1 MRSLRDNR
9 RKPMAVD
16 RPADDDPEEISRSRR
31 EKQHEHG
38 RLPADGMSAE
48 TEIAEPRTRAEYY
61 QALRAAVDQQVLAV
75 HAESTSADTSPRSAW
90 NNADALTRPPLE
102 ALRMPPERAIHIL
115 YGDAT
120 GGGHRYGTSTPCKTE
135 FPASWDDDRIV
146 NAITFVARSPE
157 NVHQQWN
164 QRWKARGEFDNVR
177 ITVIIEPDGTIWTAW
192 PEEGSP
198 GVVRNPE
205 AGAP

>member
-1 MRSLRDNR
+1 
-9 RKPMAVD
+9 MAVD
-16 RPADDDPEEISRSRR
+16 RPADDDSEEISVSRH

-38 RLPADGMSAE
+38 RLPADGMSGE

-61 QALRAAVDQQVLAV
+61 QALRAVVDLQPPAI
-75 HAESTSADTSPRSAW
+75 HPESTSADSSPRSPGD
-90 NNADALTRPPLE
+90 NADALTRPPLD
-102 ALRMPPERAIHIL
+102 ALRIPPERAIHIL
-115 YGDAT
+115 DGDAT
-120 GGGHRYGTSTPCKTE
+120 GGGHRYGTGTLGKTE
-135 FPASWDDDRIV
+135 FPASWDDDRIL

-157 NVHQQWN
+157 SVHQQWN
-164 QRWKARGEFDNVR
+164 QSWKARGEFDNVR
-177 ITVIIEPDGTIWTAW
+177 TTVIIEPDGTIWTGW

>member
-1 MRSLRDNR
+1 MT
-9 RKPMAVD
+9 VD
-16 RPADDDPEEISRSRR
+16 RPADDAPEEISGSRR
-31 EKQHEHG
+31 EKQHEHD
-38 RLPADGMSAE
+38 RLPADGMSGG
-48 TEIAEPRTRAEYY
+48 TEIADPRTRADYY
-61 QALRAAVDQQVLAV
+61 QALRAAVDQQARAV
-75 HAESTSADTSPRSAW
+75 QAESTSADGSPRSAW
-90 NNADALTRPPLE
+90 NNADALTRPPLD

-120 GGGHRYGTSTPCKTE
+120 GGGHRYGTGTPGKTE

-146 NAITFVARSPE
+146 LATTFVASSPE

-164 QRWKARGEFDNVR
+164 QRWNARGEFDNVR

>member
-1 MRSLRDNR
+1 MHTVRGIR

-16 RPADDDPEEISRSRR
+16 RPADDDPEEISDRSR

-38 RLPADGMSAE
+38 RQPPDGMSAE

-61 QALRAAVDQQVLAV
+61 QALRAVVDLQAGAV
-75 HAESTSADTSPRSAW
+75 HAESTAADSPRSAW
-90 NNADALTRPPLE
+90 DNADALTRPPLD

-115 YGDAT
+115 DGDAT
-120 GGGHRYGTSTPCKTE
+120 GGGHRYGTGTPGKTE
-135 FPASWDDDRIV
+135 FPANWDDDRIL
-146 NAITFVARSPE
+146 NAITFAARSPE

-164 QRWKARGEFDNVR
+164 QRWNARGEFDNVR
-177 ITVIIEPDGTIWTAW
+177 TTVIIEPDGTIWTAW

-205 AGAP
+205 AGAR